1 MLSRVADSLYWM
13 ARYLERAE
21 HTARVVNVHMNL
33 ELEQPQDAS
42 YGRWARVLESLGMDK
57 TSAQELDPHSLLH
70 LFCFEQTNP
79 VSILSCIGAARD
91 NARQVREQIS
101 SEMWEH
107 LNRLYHEVRNAAHD
121 DLWTGDPREFLEA
134 VKEGSLLF
142 QGVTDST
149 SGHGEGWRFIQLGR
163 FLERA
168 FTVSTLVDVHF
179 RYFSG
184 EAAMRPDAGPDT
196 ADYLEWI
203 GLLRCATAFE
213 AYCKVYTASIAPDR
227 VAEFLVLNETFPHS
241 IRFSA
246 DRVQSA
252 LDAVSA
258 VSPSRRGAKVQRV
271 TGRWRSA
278 LSFAQIDEI
287 IANGLHGMLAD
298 LKRQTTDIHTG
309 IYTAFISYPVESA
322 LEA

>member
-1 MLSRVADSLYWM
+1 MLSRVADNLYWM

-21 HTARVVNVHMNL
+21 HTARVVNVHLNL

-42 YGRWARVLESLGMDK
+42 FGRWARVLESLGMSK
-57 TSAQELDPHSLLH
+57 EPAQELDPHSLLH
-70 LFCFEQTNP
+70 LICFDAASP
-79 VSILSCIGAARD
+79 ASILNCIGAARD

-107 LNRLYHEVRNAAHD
+107 LNKLYHDVRNAARD

-142 QGVTDST
+142 QGVSDST

-168 FTVSTLVDVHF
+168 YSVGTLVDVHF
-179 RYFSG
+179 RHFG
-184 EAAMRPDAGPDT
+184 DDDDLRPDAGPDT

-213 AYCKVYTASIAPDR
+213 SYCKVYTASIAPDR
-227 VAEFLVLNETFPHS
+227 VAEFLILNETFPHS

-252 LDAVSA
+252 LDAISA
-258 VSPSRRGAKVQRV
+258 AAPSRRGAKVQRI

-278 LSFAQIDEI
+278 LSFSQIDEI
-287 IANGLHGMLAD
+287 MDNGLHAMLAD
-298 LKRQTTDIHTG
+298 LKRQTAEIHAG
-309 IYTAFISYPVESA
+309 IHAGFVGYPIESA